1 MQLSCLCVLLW
12 SVSSECP
19 WGLPPHPSLGAP
31 RECRGAL
38 AASLCGSSMSVPK
51 LRLSGPELKTRGA
64 MSSDS
69 CLPGLEVGAG
79 TAQGLPKGRSQAGLP
94 CAFEAAFIQ
103 EKPRRR
109 APRVSPPAF
118 PHVTAPAPSGG
129 LRCVL
134 RRCGHPACGLTSGA
148 EKPPHWF

>member
-1 MQLSCLCVLLW
+1 MQLACFCVLLW

-38 AASLCGSSMSVPK
+38 ATSLCGSSMSVSKPH
-51 LRLSGPELKTRGA
+51 LSGPELKTRGA
-64 MSSDS
+64 MSSDF
-69 CLPGLEVGAG
+69 CLPGLGAG

-118 PHVTAPAPSGG
+118 PHVTPPPLQAALGVS
-129 LRCVL
+129 CL